1 VRRCASVCQDE
12 EKMSHTPSAQP
23 ETSHRIRVLVVD
35 DHPVVR
41 HGLIAIL
48 RYEPDIEV
56 VGDAADGLEA
66 VQLILEQRPDVV
78 LLDLRLP
85 HLDGV
90 EVMRQVRA
98 QAAQVRFLVLT
109 TYDTDEYIGPALA
122 AGAQGYLLKDA
133 LPDELAQGVRAV
145 MRGRAALEPEVA
157 ARLLERMSDGERE
170 ELSARELEVLRLLV
184 AGASNRQLAQQLQL
198 SENTIK
204 THISRIF
211 GKLGVQS
218 RAEAVAVALQRGLV
232 PLNRL

>member
-1 VRRCASVCQDE
+1 
-12 EKMSHTPSAQP
+12 M
-23 ETSHRIRVLVVD
+23 IRVLVVD

-48 RYEPDIEV
+48 RYEQDIQV
-56 VGDAADGLEA
+56 VGDAADGAEA
-66 VQLILEQRPDVV
+66 VRLILEQRPDVV

-85 HLDGV
+85 QLSGI

-98 QAAQVRFLVLT
+98 QAPQVRFLVLT

-133 LPDELAQGVRAV
+133 TPDELSRAV
-145 MRGRAALEPEVA
+145 EPGVA
-157 ARLLERMSDGERE
+157 ARLLERISENERGE

-184 AGASNRQLAQQLQL
+184 AGASNKLIASQLTL

-204 THISRIF
+204 SHISHIF
-211 GKLGVQS
+211 DKLDVQS

-232 PLNRL
+232 PLERT

>member
-1 VRRCASVCQDE
+1 
-12 EKMSHTPSAQP
+12 MSNSQLPP
-23 ETSHRIRVLVVD
+23 IRVLVVD

-48 RYEPDIEV
+48 GYEPDIAV
-56 VGDAADGLEA
+56 VGDAADGAEA
-66 VQLILEQRPDVV
+66 VRLILERQPDVV

-85 HLDGV
+85 KLSGI

-98 QAAQVRFLVLT
+98 RAPRVRFLVLT

-133 LPDELAQGVRAV
+133 LPDELARGVRAV
-145 MRGRAALEPEVA
+145 MRGGAALEPEVA
-157 ARLLERMSDGERE
+157 ARLIERMAEGERGD
-170 ELSARELEVLRLLV
+170 ELSGRELEVLRLLV
-184 AGASNRQLAQQLQL
+184 AGASNKAVAAQLGL
-198 SENTIK
+198 SENTVK

-211 GKLGVQS
+211 AKLGVQS

-232 PLNRL
+232 PMGRP